1 MNLGIMDA
9 KRKLENIK
17 VEAMKDERLNLKDRN
32 NFMRD
37 MQSKQKMNSILN
49 QQKVE
54 LASRVMNEKKTNKM
68 QELQKLKVKEMI
80 Q

>member
-37 MQSKQKMNSILN
+37 MQSKQKMNSVLN
-49 QQKVE
+49 
-54 LASRVMNEKKTNKM
+54 L
-68 QELQKLKVKEMI
+68 
-80 Q
+80 

>member
-37 MQSKQKMNSILN
+37 LQVKQKMNSILN
-49 QQKVE
+49 
-54 LASRVMNEKKTNKM
+54 L
-68 QELQKLKVKEMI
+68 
-80 Q
+80 

>member
-17 VEAMKDERLNLKDRN
+17 YEAMKDERLNLKDRN

-37 MQSKQKMNSILN
+37 LQVKQKMKSILN
-49 QQKVE
+49 
-54 LASRVMNEKKTNKM
+54 L
-68 QELQKLKVKEMI
+68 
-80 Q
+80 

>member
-1 MNLGIMDA
+1 MDA

-68 QELQKLKVKEMI
+68 QQLQKLKVKEMI